1 MAKAGGSSS
10 RGHHSDRRLASEGVQ
25 APGGEDFCRGHRMGK
40 EEYLQQGQNH
50 QGPTGRFMVM
60 DGAEDPE
67 VKEKQRH
74 LFGIPQLQPGGARS
88 QF

>member
-1 MAKAGGSSS
+1 
-10 RGHHSDRRLASEGVQ
+10 
-25 APGGEDFCRGHRMGK
+25 MGK